1 MDVVTSVEIVW
12 RHSMPD
18 AARHL
23 AWTDLGLV
31 IARDDGHIVLVD
43 DSTAGVRHVLDVSA
57 PPTALAAAGEA
68 MVVGG
73 LDGSLTHLAR
83 GVRTSWHVAE
93 PIVAAACVRGT
104 VIVGHGTSARAVVP
118 HPIDALEGGVGSVT
132 AIGCAAGRLAVIGGT
147 TGLAW
152 VDTGLLVVDGRI
164 DLPTIVSV
172 AHDPRERVVA
182 CGDLGGSI
190 HVLRPGTGEANELT
204 GYPDRVDLIAFA
216 ASGRALCACASD
228 EMTVWPV
235 DDDGG
240 VEEPEPRRLVG
251 HDEPITALAASEVDD
266 LVVTGDASGLVRV
279 WAPLLLDRPVATLR
293 TEGVVL
299 AISWR
304 PDGRGVAI
312 SSSSGTLLFA
322 DVRPGAVA

>member
-1 MDVVTSVEIVW
+1 MDVVTSVEVVW
-12 RHSMPD
+12 RHPLPD

-23 AWTDLGLV
+23 AWTDLGLA
-31 IARDDGHIVLVD
+31 IAGDDGHVVLAD
-43 DSTAGVRHVLDVSA
+43 DSTAGTRPVLEVAA
-57 PPTALAAAGEA
+57 PSTALAVAGEV

-73 LDGSLTHLAR
+73 LDGSLTHLAG
-83 GVRTSWHVAE
+83 GVRTSWQVSE
-93 PIVAAACVRGT
+93 PIVAATCVRGT
-104 VIVGHGTSARAVVP
+104 VVVAHGTSVRAVVP
-118 HPIDALEGGVGSVT
+118 HPIGAIDVGVGSVT
-132 AIGCAAGRLAVIGGT
+132 ALGCASGRVAAVGGT

-152 VDTGLLVVDGRI
+152 VDTGLFVVDGRI

-172 AHDPRERVVA
+172 AHDPRELVVA

-190 HVLRPGTGEANELT
+190 HVLRPGTGEANELS
-204 GYPDRVDLIAFA
+204 GYPDRVDLVSFS

-235 DDDGG
+235 DDDGA
-240 VEEPEPRRLVG
+240 VEAAEPVRLVG
-251 HDEPITALAASEVDD
+251 HDEPITALAASGVDD
-266 LVVTGDASGLVRV
+266 LVVTGDASGLARV

-304 PDGRGVAI
+304 PDGRRVAI
-312 SSSSGTLLFA
+312 SSSSGALLFA
-322 DVRPGAVA
+322 DVRPGVVV